1 MEMKQFFKFF
11 AAAILVFGLAQSAAA
26 QKFGY
31 INSALI
37 LSEMPEL
44 KQAEASLEALQQQ
57 LQKKGQS
64 MVEKLQADYTAVQQK
79 MERGELSPKDQETE
93 AARLKTLEEEVGKFE
108 QEMMKQLQTKR
119 DELLQPIYTKVNQA
133 INDVAKENGFQF
145 IFDQGVLLFAEE
157 SQNIGP
163 MVKTKLGI

>member
-1 MEMKQFFKFF
+1 MQQFFKFIG
-11 AAAILVFGLAQSAAA
+11 AALLVIGMAQSVSA

-31 INSALI
+31 INSATI
-37 LSEMPEL
+37 LAEMPEL
-44 KQAEASLEALQQQ
+44 KQAEAALEALQQQ

-64 MVEKLQADYTAVQQK
+64 MVEKLQTDYAAVQQK

-93 AARLKTLEEEVGKFE
+93 AARLKTMEEEVGKFE
-108 QEMMKQLQTKR
+108 QDMMKQLQTKR
-119 DELLQPIYTKVNQA
+119 DELLQPIYSKVNQA

-163 MVKTKLGI
+163 LVKTKLGI

>member
-1 MEMKQFFKFF
+1 MQQFFKFIG
-11 AAAILVFGLAQSAAA
+11 AALLVIGMAQSVSA

-31 INSALI
+31 INSAII

-44 KQAEASLEALQQQ
+44 KQAEAALEALQQQ

-64 MVEKLQADYTAVQQK
+64 MVEKLQTDYAAVQQK

-93 AARLKTLEEEVGKFE
+93 AARLKTMEEEVGKFE
-108 QEMMKQLQTKR
+108 QDMMKQLQTKR
-119 DELLQPIYTKVNQA
+119 DELLQPIYSKVNQA

-163 MVKTKLGI
+163 LVKTKLGI

>member
-1 MEMKQFFKFF
+1 MQQFFKFIG
-11 AAAILVFGLAQSAAA
+11 AVLLVIGMAQSVSA

-31 INSALI
+31 INSAII

-44 KQAEASLEALQQQ
+44 KQAEAALEALQQQ

-64 MVEKLQADYTAVQQK
+64 MVEKLQTDYATVQQK

-93 AARLKTLEEEVGKFE
+93 AARLKTMEEEVGKFE
-108 QEMMKQLQTKR
+108 QDMMKQLQTKR
-119 DELLQPIYTKVNQA
+119 DELLQPIYSKVNQA

-163 MVKTKLGI
+163 LVKTKLGI

>member
-1 MEMKQFFKFF
+1 MQQFFKFVG
-11 AAAILVFGLAQSAAA
+11 AALLVIGMAQSVSA

-44 KQAEASLEALQQQ
+44 KQAEAALEALQQQ

-64 MVEKLQADYTAVQQK
+64 MVEKLQTDYMAVQQK

-93 AARLKTLEEEVGKFE
+93 AARLKTMEEEVGKFE
-108 QEMMKQLQTKR
+108 QDMMKQLQTKR
-119 DELLQPIYTKVNQA
+119 DELLQPIYSRVNQA

-145 IFDQGVLLFAEE
+145 VFDQGVLLFAEE
-157 SQNIGP
+157 SQDIGP
-163 MVKTKLGI
+163 LVKTKLGI

>member
-1 MEMKQFFKFF
+1 MQQFFKFIG
-11 AAAILVFGLAQSAAA
+11 AVLLVIGMAQSVSA

-31 INSALI
+31 INSAII

-44 KQAEASLEALQQQ
+44 KQAEAALEALQQQ

-64 MVEKLQADYTAVQQK
+64 MVEKLQTDYAAVQQK

-93 AARLKTLEEEVGKFE
+93 AARLKTMEEEVGKFE
-108 QEMMKQLQTKR
+108 QDMMKQLQTKR
-119 DELLQPIYTKVNQA
+119 DELLQPIYSKVNQA

-163 MVKTKLGI
+163 LVKTKLGI

>member
-1 MEMKQFFKFF
+1 
-11 AAAILVFGLAQSAAA
+11 
-26 QKFGY
+26 
-31 INSALI
+31 
-37 LSEMPEL
+37 
-44 KQAEASLEALQQQ
+44 
-57 LQKKGQS
+57 
-64 MVEKLQADYTAVQQK
+64 
-79 MERGELSPKDQETE
+79 
-93 AARLKTLEEEVGKFE
+93 
-108 QEMMKQLQTKR
+108 MMKQLQTKR